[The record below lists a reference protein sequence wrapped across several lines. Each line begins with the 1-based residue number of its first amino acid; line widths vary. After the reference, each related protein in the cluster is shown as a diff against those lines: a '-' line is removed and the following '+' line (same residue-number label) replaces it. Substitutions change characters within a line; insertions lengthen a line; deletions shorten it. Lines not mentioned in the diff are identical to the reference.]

1 MKNYIKI
8 IAPILLGFFFIYLTF
23 EITTPEE
30 RALIWSYIKSA
41 KIEFIIAAMLFGAFA
56 DIIRGFRWRFLA
68 KASGHSSNLLIS
80 IASVFM
86 CYSSNLIITRSGE
99 ILRATV
105 LSSYNNIPLG
115 KTFGTIAA
123 ERVIDMM
130 ISFIILVLIWMLQYE
145 VIVESF
151 FDDNFLF
158 FIEDNIVYIVGFVI
172 TVVILLSVIF
182 TKIKSVK
189 KFFLSIIEGLLSIV
203 KLKKDLPLFILTTLT
218 IWAGYFT
225 AFYMIK
231 FSISEFSIIPTE
243 LIFPAFVVSV
253 FSISFSN
260 HGLGVY
266 PLAISLFLLEFN
278 INTEIGLAYG
288 WLAWS
293 CQAIITLI
301 FGGLSFFVLPLFNS
315 SDRNG

>member
-1 MKNYIKI
+1 MKKYIKI
-8 IAPILLGFFFIYLTF
+8 IAPILLGVFFIYLSVK
-23 EITTPEE
+23 ITTPEE
-30 RALIWSYIKSA
+30 RILIWSYIKSA
-41 KIEFIIAAMLFGAFA
+41 KIEFIIAAMMFGAFA
-56 DIIRGFRWRFLA
+56 YVIRGLRWRFLA
-68 KASGHSSNLLIS
+68 KAVGNSSNPLIS

-130 ISFIILVLIWMLQYE
+130 ISLIILLLVWVLQYE
-145 VIVESF
+145 IIVESF
-151 FDDNFLF
+151 FDDELLF
-158 FIEDNIVYIVGFVI
+158 FINYNISYIIGLGLI
-172 TVVILLSVIF
+172 IIILLSIFF

-189 KFFLSIIEGLLSIV
+189 KFFLSILEGLLSIL
-203 KLKKDLPLFILTTLT
+203 KLKKDLPWFILATVT
-218 IWAGYFT
+218 IWGGYFT

-231 FSISEFSIIPTE
+231 FSIPEFSIIPTE
-243 LIFPAFVVSV
+243 LIFPTFVVSV
-253 FSISFSN
+253 FSISLSN
-260 HGLGVY
+260 HGLGLY
-266 PLAISLFLLEFN
+266 PLAISLFLLEFA

-315 SDRNG
+315 SD

>member
-1 MKNYIKI
+1 MKRYIKI
-8 IAPILLGFFFIYLTF
+8 LAPVLLGFFFIYLTVN
-23 EITTPEE
+23 ITTAEE
-30 RALIWSYIKSA
+30 RLLIWSYIKSA
-41 KIEFIIAAMLFGAFA
+41 KIEFVIAAMLFGAFA
-56 DIIRGFRWRFLA
+56 DVIRGLRWQFLA
-68 KASGHSSNLLIS
+68 KASGHSSNFLVS

-105 LSSYNNIPLG
+105 LSGYNKIPLG

-123 ERVIDMM
+123 ERVIDMTL
-130 ISFIILVLIWMLQYE
+130 SFIILILIWMLQYE
-145 VIVESF
+145 MIIESF
-151 FDDNFLF
+151 FDDDF
-158 FIEDNIVYIVGFVI
+158 FFYIERNISYIIGLGLAILII
-172 TVVILLSVIF
+172 TSIVLV
-182 TKIKSVK
+182 KINSVK
-189 KFFLSIIEGLLSIV
+189 KFFLSIVEGLLSLT
-203 KLKKDLPLFILTTLT
+203 KLNRDFPLFILSTLL
-218 IWAGYFT
+218 IWAFYFT

-231 FSISEFSIIPTE
+231 FSIVEFSIIPTE

-253 FSISFSN
+253 FSISLSN

-301 FGGLSFFVLPLFNS
+301 FGGLSFFVLPLLNS
-315 SDRNG
+315 SD

>member
-1 MKNYIKI
+1 MKRYIKI
-8 IAPILLGFFFIYLTF
+8 LAPVLLGFFFIYLTVN
-23 EITTPEE
+23 ITTAEE
-30 RALIWSYIKSA
+30 RLLIWSYIKSA
-41 KIEFIIAAMLFGAFA
+41 KIEFVIAAMLFGAFA
-56 DIIRGFRWRFLA
+56 DVIRGLRWQFLA
-68 KASGHSSNLLIS
+68 KASGHSSNPLVS

-105 LSSYNNIPLG
+105 LSGYNKIPLG

-123 ERVIDMM
+123 ERVIDMTL
-130 ISFIILVLIWMLQYE
+130 SFIILILIWMLQYE
-145 VIVESF
+145 MIIESF
-151 FDDNFLF
+151 FDDDF
-158 FIEDNIVYIVGFVI
+158 FFYIERNISYIIGFGLAILII
-172 TVVILLSVIF
+172 TSIVLV
-182 TKIKSVK
+182 KINSVK
-189 KFFLSIIEGLLSIV
+189 KFFLSIVEGLLSLT
-203 KLKKDLPLFILTTLT
+203 KLNRDFPLFILSTLV
-218 IWAGYFT
+218 IWAFYFT

-231 FSISEFSIIPTE
+231 FSIVEFSIIPAE

-253 FSISFSN
+253 FSISLSN
-260 HGLGVY
+260 HGLGLY

-301 FGGLSFFVLPLFNS
+301 FGGLSFFVLPLLNS
-315 SDRNG
+315 SD

>member
-1 MKNYIKI
+1 MKKYIKI
-8 IAPILLGFFFIYLTF
+8 LAPILLGFFFIYLTIK
-23 EITTPEE
+23 ITTPEE
-30 RALIWSYIKSA
+30 RVLIWSYIKSA
-41 KIEFIIAAMLFGAFA
+41 KIEFVIAAMMFGAFA
-56 DIIRGFRWRFLA
+56 DVIRGLRWRFLA
-68 KASGHSSNLLIS
+68 KAVGHSSNPLVS

-99 ILRATV
+99 LLRATV
-105 LSSYNNIPLG
+105 LSGYNNIPLG

-130 ISFIILVLIWMLQYE
+130 ISLIILLLVWMLQYE
-145 VIVESF
+145 IIVESF
-151 FDDNFLF
+151 FDDQFLF
-158 FIEDNIVYIVGFVI
+158 FIDDNIHYIIGLGIIII
-172 TVVILLSVIF
+172 TLLSIF
-182 TKIKSVK
+182 FIKIKSVK
-189 KFFLSIIEGLLSIV
+189 TFFLSIVEGLLSIV
-203 KLKKDLPLFILTTLT
+203 KLKKDLPLFILATLT

-231 FSISEFSIIPTE
+231 FSITEFAIIPTE
-243 LIFPAFVVSV
+243 LILPTFVVSV
-253 FSISFSN
+253 FSISLSN

-293 CQAIITLI
+293 CQAIITLF

-315 SDRNG
+315 SD

>member
-1 MKNYIKI
+1 MKRYIKI
-8 IAPILLGFFFIYLTF
+8 LAPVLLGFFFIYLTVN
-23 EITTPEE
+23 ITTSEE
-30 RALIWSYIKSA
+30 RLLIWSYIKSA
-41 KIEFIIAAMLFGAFA
+41 KIEFVIAAMMFGAFA
-56 DIIRGFRWRFLA
+56 DVIRGLRWQFLA
-68 KASGHSSNLLIS
+68 KASGHSSNPLVS

-105 LSSYNNIPLG
+105 LSGYNKIPLG

-123 ERVIDMM
+123 ERVIDMTL
-130 ISFIILVLIWMLQYE
+130 SFIILILIWMLQYE
-145 VIVESF
+145 IIIESF
-151 FDDNFLF
+151 FDDDF
-158 FIEDNIVYIVGFVI
+158 FFYIERNISYMIGLGLAILIITSIVLV
-172 TVVILLSVIF
+172 
-182 TKIKSVK
+182 KINSVK
-189 KFFLSIIEGLLSIV
+189 KFFLSIVEGLLSLT
-203 KLKKDLPLFILTTLT
+203 KLNRDFPLFILSTLVV
-218 IWAGYFT
+218 WAFYFT

-231 FSISEFSIIPTE
+231 FSIVEFSIIPAE

-253 FSISFSN
+253 FSISLSN
-260 HGLGVY
+260 HGLGLY

-301 FGGLSFFVLPLFNS
+301 FGGLSFFVLPLLNS
-315 SDRNG
+315 SD

>member
-1 MKNYIKI
+1 MKRYIKI
-8 IAPILLGFFFIYLTF
+8 LAPVLLGFFFIYLTVN
-23 EITTPEE
+23 ITTAEE
-30 RALIWSYIKSA
+30 RLLIWSYIKSA
-41 KIEFIIAAMLFGAFA
+41 KIEFVIAAMLFGAFA
-56 DIIRGFRWRFLA
+56 DVIRGLRWQFLA
-68 KASGHSSNLLIS
+68 KASGHSSNFLVS

-105 LSSYNNIPLG
+105 LSGYNKIPLG

-123 ERVIDMM
+123 ERVIDMTL
-130 ISFIILVLIWMLQYE
+130 SFIILILIWMLQYE
-145 VIVESF
+145 MIIESF
-151 FDDNFLF
+151 FDDDF
-158 FIEDNIVYIVGFVI
+158 FFYIERNISYIIGFGLAILII
-172 TVVILLSVIF
+172 TSIVLV
-182 TKIKSVK
+182 KINSVK
-189 KFFLSIIEGLLSIV
+189 KFFLSIVEGLLSLT
-203 KLKKDLPLFILTTLT
+203 KLNRDFPLFILSTLL
-218 IWAGYFT
+218 IWAFYFT

-231 FSISEFSIIPTE
+231 FSIVEFSIIPTE

-253 FSISFSN
+253 FSISLSN

-301 FGGLSFFVLPLFNS
+301 FGGLSFFVLPLLNS
-315 SDRNG
+315 SD

>member
-1 MKNYIKI
+1 MKKYIKI
-8 IAPILLGFFFIYLTF
+8 IAPILLGFFFIYLTIK
-23 EITTPEE
+23 ITSPQE

-56 DIIRGFRWRFLA
+56 DVIRGIRWQFLA
-68 KASGHSSNLLIS
+68 KAVGHSSNPLIS

-105 LSSYNNIPLG
+105 LSGYNNIPLG

-130 ISFIILVLIWMLQYE
+130 ISVIILLLVWMLQYE
-145 VIVESF
+145 IIVESF
-151 FDDNFLF
+151 FDDQFLF
-158 FIEDNIVYIVGFVI
+158 FIDDNIHYIIGLGIIII
-172 TVVILLSVIF
+172 TLLSIF
-182 TKIKSVK
+182 FIKIKSVK
-189 KFFLSIIEGLLSIV
+189 TFFLSIVEGLLSIV
-203 KLKKDLPLFILTTLT
+203 KLKKDLPLFILATLT

-231 FSISEFSIIPTE
+231 FSITEFAIIPTE
-243 LIFPAFVVSV
+243 LILPTFVVSV
-253 FSISFSN
+253 FSISLSN

-266 PLAISLFLLEFN
+266 PLAIAMFLLEFN

-315 SDRNG
+315 SD

>member
-1 MKNYIKI
+1 MKRYIKI
-8 IAPILLGFFFIYLTF
+8 LAPVLLGFFFIYLTVN
-23 EITTPEE
+23 ITTSEE
-30 RALIWSYIKSA
+30 RLLIWSYIKSA
-41 KIEFIIAAMLFGAFA
+41 KIEFVIAAMMFGAFA
-56 DIIRGFRWRFLA
+56 DVIRGLRWQFLA
-68 KASGHSSNLLIS
+68 KASGHSSNPLVS

-105 LSSYNNIPLG
+105 LSGYNKIPLG

-123 ERVIDMM
+123 ERVIDMTL
-130 ISFIILVLIWMLQYE
+130 SFIILILIWILQYE
-145 VIVESF
+145 IIIESF
-151 FDDNFLF
+151 FDDDF
-158 FIEDNIVYIVGFVI
+158 FFYIERNISYMIGLGLAILIITSIVLV
-172 TVVILLSVIF
+172 
-182 TKIKSVK
+182 KINSVK
-189 KFFLSIIEGLLSIV
+189 KFFLSIVEGLLSLT
-203 KLKKDLPLFILTTLT
+203 KLNRDFPLFILSTLA
-218 IWAGYFT
+218 IWAFYFT

-231 FSISEFSIIPTE
+231 FSIVEFSIIPAE

-253 FSISFSN
+253 FSISLSN
-260 HGLGVY
+260 HGLGLY

-301 FGGLSFFVLPLFNS
+301 FGGLSFFVLPLLNS
-315 SDRNG
+315 SD

>member
-1 MKNYIKI
+1 MKRYIKI
-8 IAPILLGFFFIYLTF
+8 LAPVLLGFFFIYLTF
-23 EITTPEE
+23 NITTSEE
-30 RALIWSYIKSA
+30 RLLIWSYIKSA
-41 KIEFIIAAMLFGAFA
+41 KIEFVIAAMMFGAFA
-56 DIIRGFRWRFLA
+56 DVIRGLRWRFLA
-68 KASGHSSNLLIS
+68 KASGHSSNFLVS

-105 LSSYNNIPLG
+105 LSGYNKIPLG

-123 ERVIDMM
+123 ERVIDMTL
-130 ISFIILVLIWMLQYE
+130 SFIILILIWMLQYE
-145 VIVESF
+145 MIIESF
-151 FDDNFLF
+151 FDDDF
-158 FIEDNIVYIVGFVI
+158 FFYIERNISYIIGLGLAILII
-172 TVVILLSVIF
+172 TSIVLV
-182 TKIKSVK
+182 KINSVK
-189 KFFLSIIEGLLSIV
+189 KFFLSIVEGLLSLT
-203 KLKKDLPLFILTTLT
+203 KLNRDFPLFILSTLL
-218 IWAGYFT
+218 IWAFYFT

-231 FSISEFSIIPTE
+231 FSIVEFSIIPTE

-253 FSISFSN
+253 FSISLSN

-301 FGGLSFFVLPLFNS
+301 FGGLSFFVLPLLNS
-315 SDRNG
+315 SD

>member
-1 MKNYIKI
+1 MKRYIKI
-8 IAPILLGFFFIYLTF
+8 LAPVLLGFFFIYLTF
-23 EITTPEE
+23 NITTAEE
-30 RALIWSYIKSA
+30 RLLIWSYIKSA
-41 KIEFIIAAMLFGAFA
+41 KIEFVIAAMMFGAFA
-56 DIIRGFRWRFLA
+56 DVIRGLRWQFLA
-68 KASGHSSNLLIS
+68 KASGHSSNFLVS

-105 LSSYNNIPLG
+105 LSGYNKIPLG

-123 ERVIDMM
+123 ERVIDMTL
-130 ISFIILVLIWMLQYE
+130 SFIILILIWILQYE
-145 VIVESF
+145 IIIESF
-151 FDDNFLF
+151 FDDDF
-158 FIEDNIVYIVGFVI
+158 FFYIERNISYMIGLGLAILIITSIVLV
-172 TVVILLSVIF
+172 
-182 TKIKSVK
+182 KINSVK
-189 KFFLSIIEGLLSIV
+189 KFFLSIVEGLLSLT
-203 KLKKDLPLFILTTLT
+203 KLNRDFPLFILSTLL
-218 IWAGYFT
+218 IWAFYFT

-231 FSISEFSIIPTE
+231 FSIVEFSIIPTE

-253 FSISFSN
+253 FSISLSN

-301 FGGLSFFVLPLFNS
+301 FGGLSFFVLPLLNS
-315 SDRNG
+315 SD

>member
-1 MKNYIKI
+1 MKKYIKI
-8 IAPILLGFFFIYLTF
+8 IAPILLGFFFIYLTIK
-23 EITTPEE
+23 ITTPEE
-30 RALIWSYIKSA
+30 RSLIWSYIKSA
-41 KIEFIIAAMLFGAFA
+41 KIEFVIAAMMFGAFA
-56 DIIRGFRWRFLA
+56 DFIRGLRWRFLA
-68 KASGHSSNLLIS
+68 KAVGHSSNPIIS

-105 LSSYNNIPLG
+105 LSGYNNIPLG

-123 ERVIDMM
+123 ERVIDMT
-130 ISFIILVLIWMLQYE
+130 ISFIILVLIWVLQYE

-151 FDDNFLF
+151 FDDDFLF
-158 FIEDNIVYIVGFVI
+158 FIEDNISYIIGLAIVI
-172 TVVILLSVIF
+172 IILLLLFFI
-182 TKIKSVK
+182 KIRSVK
-189 KFFLSIIEGLLSIV
+189 KFFLSIIEGFLSIV
-203 KLKKDLPLFILTTLT
+203 KLRKDFPIFILATLT
-218 IWAGYFT
+218 IWGSYFT

-231 FSISEFSIIPTE
+231 FSIAEFSIIPAE
-243 LIFPAFVVSV
+243 LIFPTFVVSV
-253 FSISFSN
+253 FSISVSN

-315 SDRNG
+315 SD

>member
-1 MKNYIKI
+1 MKRYIKI
-8 IAPILLGFFFIYLTF
+8 LAPVLLGFFFIYLTF
-23 EITTPEE
+23 NITTSEE
-30 RALIWSYIKSA
+30 RLLIWSYIKSA
-41 KIEFIIAAMLFGAFA
+41 KIEFVIAAMMFGAFA
-56 DIIRGFRWRFLA
+56 DVIRGLRWQFLA
-68 KASGHSSNLLIS
+68 KASGHSSNFLVS

-105 LSSYNNIPLG
+105 LSGYNKIPLG

-123 ERVIDMM
+123 ERVIDMTL
-130 ISFIILVLIWMLQYE
+130 SFIILILIWMLQYE
-145 VIVESF
+145 MIIESF
-151 FDDNFLF
+151 FDDDF
-158 FIEDNIVYIVGFVI
+158 FFYIERNISYIIGFGLAILII
-172 TVVILLSVIF
+172 TSIVLV
-182 TKIKSVK
+182 KINSVK
-189 KFFLSIIEGLLSIV
+189 KFFLSIVEGLLSLT
-203 KLKKDLPLFILTTLT
+203 KLNRDFPLFILSTLL
-218 IWAGYFT
+218 IWAFYFT

-231 FSISEFSIIPTE
+231 FSIVEFSIIPTE

-253 FSISFSN
+253 FSISLSN

-301 FGGLSFFVLPLFNS
+301 FGGLSFFVLPLLNS
-315 SDRNG
+315 SD

>member
-1 MKNYIKI
+1 MKRYIKI
-8 IAPILLGFFFIYLTF
+8 LAPVLLGFFFIYLTVN
-23 EITTPEE
+23 ITTSEE
-30 RALIWSYIKSA
+30 RLLMWSYIKSA
-41 KIEFIIAAMLFGAFA
+41 KIEFVIAAMMFGAFA
-56 DIIRGFRWRFLA
+56 DVIRGLRWQFLA
-68 KASGHSSNLLIS
+68 KASGHSPNPLVS

-105 LSSYNNIPLG
+105 LSGYNKIPLG

-123 ERVIDMM
+123 ERVIDMT
-130 ISFIILVLIWMLQYE
+130 ISFIILILIWILQYE
-145 VIVESF
+145 TIIESF
-151 FDDNFLF
+151 FDDNFF
-158 FIEDNIVYIVGFVI
+158 FYIERNILYIIGLVLAILII
-172 TVVILLSVIF
+172 TSIVLV
-182 TKIKSVK
+182 KINSVK
-189 KFFLSIIEGLLSIV
+189 KFFLAIVEGLLSLT
-203 KLKKDLPLFILTTLT
+203 KLNRDFPLFILSTLV
-218 IWAGYFT
+218 IWAFYFT

-231 FSISEFSIIPTE
+231 FSIVEFSIIPAE

-253 FSISFSN
+253 FSISLSN

-301 FGGLSFFVLPLFNS
+301 FGGLSFFVLPLLNS
-315 SDRNG
+315 SD

>member
-1 MKNYIKI
+1 MKKYIKI
-8 IAPILLGFFFIYLTF
+8 FAPILLGFFFIYLTIK
-23 EITTPEE
+23 ITTPDE
-30 RALIWSYIKSA
+30 RTLIWSYIKSA

-56 DIIRGFRWRFLA
+56 DFVRGLRWRFLA
-68 KASGHSSNLLIS
+68 KAVGHSSNPLIS

-105 LSSYNNIPLG
+105 LSGYNNIPLG

-123 ERVIDMM
+123 ERVVDMT
-130 ISFIILVLIWMLQYE
+130 ISFIILFLVWILQYE

-151 FDDNFLF
+151 FDDDFFF
-158 FIEDNIVYIVGFVI
+158 FIEDNVTYI
-172 TVVILLSVIF
+172 ILLGLFIIIVLAIFF

-189 KFFLSIIEGLLSIV
+189 KFFYSMVEGLLSIV
-203 KLKKDLPLFILTTLT
+203 KLKKDLPLFILATLT
-218 IWAGYFT
+218 IWGSYFT
-225 AFYMIK
+225 AFYMIR
-231 FSISEFSIIPTE
+231 FTIAEFSIIPVE
-243 LIFPAFVVSV
+243 LLFPTFVISV
-253 FSISFSN
+253 YSISLSN

-266 PLAISLFLLEFN
+266 PLAISMFLLEFN

-315 SDRNG
+315 SD

>member
-1 MKNYIKI
+1 MKRYIKI
-8 IAPILLGFFFIYLTF
+8 LAPVLLGFFFIYLTVN
-23 EITTPEE
+23 ITTSEE
-30 RALIWSYIKSA
+30 RLLIWSYIKSA
-41 KIEFIIAAMLFGAFA
+41 KIEFVIAAMLFGAFA
-56 DIIRGFRWRFLA
+56 DVIRGLRWQFLA
-68 KASGHSSNLLIS
+68 KASGHSSNFLVS

-105 LSSYNNIPLG
+105 LSGYNKIPLG

-123 ERVIDMM
+123 ERVIDMTL
-130 ISFIILVLIWMLQYE
+130 SFIILILIWMLQYE
-145 VIVESF
+145 MIIESF
-151 FDDNFLF
+151 FDDDF
-158 FIEDNIVYIVGFVI
+158 FFYIERNISYIIGFGLAILII
-172 TVVILLSVIF
+172 TSIVLV
-182 TKIKSVK
+182 KINSVK
-189 KFFLSIIEGLLSIV
+189 KFFLSIVEGLLSLT
-203 KLKKDLPLFILTTLT
+203 KLNRDFPLFILSTLL
-218 IWAGYFT
+218 IWAFYFT

-231 FSISEFSIIPTE
+231 FSIVEFSIIPTE

-253 FSISFSN
+253 FSISLSN

-301 FGGLSFFVLPLFNS
+301 FGGLSFFVLPLLNS
-315 SDRNG
+315 SD

>member
-1 MKNYIKI
+1 MKRYIKI
-8 IAPILLGFFFIYLTF
+8 LAPVLLGFFFIYLTVN
-23 EITTPEE
+23 ITTSEE
-30 RALIWSYIKSA
+30 RLLIWSYIKSA
-41 KIEFIIAAMLFGAFA
+41 KIEFVIAAMMFGAFA
-56 DIIRGFRWRFLA
+56 DVIRGLRWRFLA
-68 KASGHSSNLLIS
+68 KASGHSSNPLVS

-105 LSSYNNIPLG
+105 LSGYNKIPLG

-123 ERVIDMM
+123 ERVIDMTL
-130 ISFIILVLIWMLQYE
+130 SFIILILIWILQYE
-145 VIVESF
+145 IIIESF
-151 FDDNFLF
+151 FDDDF
-158 FIEDNIVYIVGFVI
+158 FFYIERNISYMIGLGLAILIITSIVLV
-172 TVVILLSVIF
+172 
-182 TKIKSVK
+182 KINSVK
-189 KFFLSIIEGLLSIV
+189 KFFLSIVEGLLSLT
-203 KLKKDLPLFILTTLT
+203 KLNRDFPLFILSTLVV
-218 IWAGYFT
+218 WAFYFT

-231 FSISEFSIIPTE
+231 FSIVEFSIIPAE

-253 FSISFSN
+253 FSISLSN
-260 HGLGVY
+260 HGLGLY

-301 FGGLSFFVLPLFNS
+301 FGGLSFFVLPLLNS
-315 SDRNG
+315 SD

>member
-1 MKNYIKI
+1 MKRYIKI
-8 IAPILLGFFFIYLTF
+8 LAPVLLGFFFIYLTVN
-23 EITTPEE
+23 ITTSEE
-30 RALIWSYIKSA
+30 RLLIWSYIKSA
-41 KIEFIIAAMLFGAFA
+41 KIEFVIAAMMFGAFA
-56 DIIRGFRWRFLA
+56 DVIRGLRWLFLA
-68 KASGHSSNLLIS
+68 KASGHSSNPLVS

-105 LSSYNNIPLG
+105 LSGYNKIPLG

-123 ERVIDMM
+123 ERVIDMT
-130 ISFIILVLIWMLQYE
+130 ISFIILILIWILQYE
-145 VIVESF
+145 TIIESF
-151 FDDNFLF
+151 FDDNFF
-158 FIEDNIVYIVGFVI
+158 FYIERNISYIIGLVLAILII
-172 TVVILLSVIF
+172 TSIVLV
-182 TKIKSVK
+182 KINSVK
-189 KFFLSIIEGLLSIV
+189 KFFLSIVEGFLSLA
-203 KLKKDLPLFILTTLT
+203 KLNRDFPLFILSTLL
-218 IWAGYFT
+218 IWAFYFT

-231 FSISEFSIIPTE
+231 FSIVEFSIIPAE

-253 FSISFSN
+253 FSISLSN

-278 INTEIGLAYG
+278 INAEIGLAYG

-301 FGGLSFFVLPLFNS
+301 FGGLSFFVLPLLNS
-315 SDRNG
+315 SD

>member
-1 MKNYIKI
+1 MKRYIKI
-8 IAPILLGFFFIYLTF
+8 LAPVLLGFFFIYLTVN
-23 EITTPEE
+23 ITTSEE
-30 RALIWSYIKSA
+30 RLLMWSYIKSA
-41 KIEFIIAAMLFGAFA
+41 KIEFVIAAMMFGAFA
-56 DIIRGFRWRFLA
+56 DVIRGLRWQFLA
-68 KASGHSSNLLIS
+68 KASGHSSNPLVS

-105 LSSYNNIPLG
+105 LSGYNKIPLG

-123 ERVIDMM
+123 ERVIDMTL
-130 ISFIILVLIWMLQYE
+130 SFIILILIWILQYE
-145 VIVESF
+145 IIIESF
-151 FDDNFLF
+151 FNNDF
-158 FIEDNIVYIVGFVI
+158 FFYIERNISYMIGLGLAILIITSIVLV
-172 TVVILLSVIF
+172 
-182 TKIKSVK
+182 KINSVK
-189 KFFLSIIEGLLSIV
+189 KFFLSIVEGLLSLT
-203 KLKKDLPLFILTTLT
+203 KLNRDFPLFILSTLVV
-218 IWAGYFT
+218 WAFYFT

-231 FSISEFSIIPTE
+231 FSIVEFSIIPAE

-253 FSISFSN
+253 FSISLSN
-260 HGLGVY
+260 HGLGLY

-301 FGGLSFFVLPLFNS
+301 FGGLSFFVLPLLNS
-315 SDRNG
+315 SD

>member
-1 MKNYIKI
+1 MKKYIKI
-8 IAPILLGFFFIYLTF
+8 LAPILLGFFFIYLTIK
-23 EITTPEE
+23 ITTPEE
-30 RALIWSYIKSA
+30 RVLIWSYIKSA
-41 KIEFIIAAMLFGAFA
+41 KIEFVIAAMMFGAFA
-56 DIIRGFRWRFLA
+56 DVIRGLRWRFLA
-68 KASGHSSNLLIS
+68 KAVGHSSNPLVS

-99 ILRATV
+99 LLRATV
-105 LSSYNNIPLG
+105 LSGYNNIPLG

-130 ISFIILVLIWMLQYE
+130 ISLIILLLVWMLQYE
-145 VIVESF
+145 IIVESF
-151 FDDNFLF
+151 FDDQFLF
-158 FIEDNIVYIVGFVI
+158 FIDDNIHYIIGLGIIII
-172 TVVILLSVIF
+172 TLLSIF
-182 TKIKSVK
+182 FVKIKSVK
-189 KFFLSIIEGLLSIV
+189 TFFLSIVEGLLSIV
-203 KLKKDLPLFILTTLT
+203 KLKKDLPLFILATLT

-231 FSISEFSIIPTE
+231 FSITEFAIIPTE
-243 LIFPAFVVSV
+243 LILPTFVVSV
-253 FSISFSN
+253 FSISLSN

-293 CQAIITLI
+293 CQAIITLF

-315 SDRNG
+315 SD

>member
-1 MKNYIKI
+1 MKRYIKI
-8 IAPILLGFFFIYLTF
+8 LAPVLLGFFFIYLTVN
-23 EITTPEE
+23 ITTSEE
-30 RALIWSYIKSA
+30 RLLIWSYIKSA
-41 KIEFIIAAMLFGAFA
+41 KIEFVIAAMMFGAFA
-56 DIIRGFRWRFLA
+56 DVIRGLRWQFLA
-68 KASGHSSNLLIS
+68 KASGHSSNPLVS

-105 LSSYNNIPLG
+105 LSGYNKIPLG

-123 ERVIDMM
+123 ERVIDMTL
-130 ISFIILVLIWMLQYE
+130 SFIILILIWILQYE
-145 VIVESF
+145 IIIESF
-151 FDDNFLF
+151 FDDDF
-158 FIEDNIVYIVGFVI
+158 FFYIERNISYMIGLGLAILIITSIVLV
-172 TVVILLSVIF
+172 
-182 TKIKSVK
+182 KINSVK
-189 KFFLSIIEGLLSIV
+189 KFFLSIVEGLLSLT
-203 KLKKDLPLFILTTLT
+203 KLNRDFPLFILSTLV
-218 IWAGYFT
+218 IWAFYFT

-231 FSISEFSIIPTE
+231 FSIVEFSIIPAE

-253 FSISFSN
+253 FSISLSN
-260 HGLGVY
+260 HGLGLY

-301 FGGLSFFVLPLFNS
+301 FGGLSFFVLPLLNS
-315 SDRNG
+315 SD

>member
-1 MKNYIKI
+1 MKRYIKI
-8 IAPILLGFFFIYLTF
+8 LAPILLGFFFIYLTF
-23 EITTPEE
+23 NITTSEE
-30 RALIWSYIKSA
+30 RLLIWSYIKSA
-41 KIEFIIAAMLFGAFA
+41 KIEFVIAAMIFGAFA
-56 DIIRGFRWRFLA
+56 DVIRGLRWRFLA
-68 KASGHSSNLLIS
+68 KASGHSSNYLVS

-105 LSSYNNIPLG
+105 LSGYNKIPLG

-123 ERVIDMM
+123 ERVIDMT
-130 ISFIILVLIWMLQYE
+130 IALIILILVWILQYE
-145 VIVESF
+145 IIIESF
-151 FDDNFLF
+151 FDDDF
-158 FIEDNIVYIVGFVI
+158 FFYIEDNISYIIGLGLAILII
-172 TVVILLSVIF
+172 TSIVLA
-182 TKIKSVK
+182 KINPIK
-189 KFFLSIIEGLLSIV
+189 KFFLSIVEGLLSLT
-203 KLKKDLPLFILTTLT
+203 KLNRDFPLFILSTLV
-218 IWAGYFT
+218 IWAFYFT

-231 FSISEFSIIPTE
+231 FSIVEFSIIPTE

-253 FSISFSN
+253 FSISLSN

-301 FGGLSFFVLPLFNS
+301 FGGLSFFVLPLLNS
-315 SDRNG
+315 SD

>member
-1 MKNYIKI
+1 MKRYIKI

-23 EITTPEE
+23 NITTSEE
-30 RALIWSYIKSA
+30 RLLIWSYIKSA
-41 KIEFIIAAMLFGAFA
+41 KIEFVIAAMIFGAFA
-56 DIIRGFRWRFLA
+56 DVIRGLRWRFLA
-68 KASGHSSNLLIS
+68 KASGHSSNYLVS

-105 LSSYNNIPLG
+105 LSGYNKIPLG

-123 ERVIDMM
+123 ERVIDMT
-130 ISFIILVLIWMLQYE
+130 IALIILILVWILQYE
-145 VIVESF
+145 IIIESF
-151 FDDNFLF
+151 FDDDF
-158 FIEDNIVYIVGFVI
+158 FFYIEDNISYIIGLGLAILII
-172 TVVILLSVIF
+172 TSIVLV
-182 TKIKSVK
+182 KINSIK
-189 KFFLSIIEGLLSIV
+189 KFFLSIVEGLLSLT
-203 KLKKDLPLFILTTLT
+203 KLNRDFPIFILSTLV
-218 IWAGYFT
+218 IWASYFT

-231 FSISEFSIIPTE
+231 FSIVEFSIIPAE

-253 FSISFSN
+253 FSISLSN

-301 FGGLSFFVLPLFNS
+301 FGGLSFFVLPLLNS
-315 SDRNG
+315 SD

>member
-1 MKNYIKI
+1 MKKYIKI
-8 IAPILLGFFFIYLTF
+8 IAPILLGVFFIYLSVK
-23 EITTPEE
+23 ITTPEE
-30 RALIWSYIKSA
+30 RILIWSYIKSA
-41 KIEFIIAAMLFGAFA
+41 KIEFIIAAMMFGAFA
-56 DIIRGFRWRFLA
+56 DVIRGLRWRFLA
-68 KASGHSSNLLIS
+68 KAVGNSSNPLIS

-130 ISFIILVLIWMLQYE
+130 ISLIILLLVWVLQYE
-145 VIVESF
+145 IIVESF
-151 FDDNFLF
+151 FDDELLF
-158 FIEDNIVYIVGFVI
+158 FINDNISYIIGLGLI
-172 TVVILLSVIF
+172 IIILLSIFF

-189 KFFLSIIEGLLSIV
+189 KFFLSILEGLLSIL
-203 KLKKDLPLFILTTLT
+203 KLKKDLPWFILATVT
-218 IWAGYFT
+218 IWGGYFT

-231 FSISEFSIIPTE
+231 FSIPEFSIIPTE
-243 LIFPAFVVSV
+243 LIFPTFVVSV
-253 FSISFSN
+253 FSISLSN

-266 PLAISLFLLEFN
+266 PLAISLFLLEFA

-315 SDRNG
+315 SD

>member
-1 MKNYIKI
+1 MKRYIKI
-8 IAPILLGFFFIYLTF
+8 LAPVLLGFFFIYLTVN
-23 EITTPEE
+23 ITTSEE
-30 RALIWSYIKSA
+30 RLLIWSYIKSA
-41 KIEFIIAAMLFGAFA
+41 KIEFVIAAMMFGAFA
-56 DIIRGFRWRFLA
+56 DVIRGLRWQFLA
-68 KASGHSSNLLIS
+68 KASGHSSNPLVS

-105 LSSYNNIPLG
+105 LSGYNKIPLG

-123 ERVIDMM
+123 ERVIDMTL
-130 ISFIILVLIWMLQYE
+130 SFIILILIWILQYE
-145 VIVESF
+145 IIIESF
-151 FDDNFLF
+151 FDDDF
-158 FIEDNIVYIVGFVI
+158 FFYIERNISYMIGLGLAILIITSIVLV
-172 TVVILLSVIF
+172 
-182 TKIKSVK
+182 KINSVK
-189 KFFLSIIEGLLSIV
+189 KFFLSIVEGLLSLT
-203 KLKKDLPLFILTTLT
+203 KLNRDFPLFILSTLA
-218 IWAGYFT
+218 IWAFYFT

-231 FSISEFSIIPTE
+231 FSIVEFSVIPTG

-253 FSISFSN
+253 FSISLSN

-278 INTEIGLAYG
+278 INAEIGLAYG

-301 FGGLSFFVLPLFNS
+301 FGGLSFFVLPLLNS
-315 SDRNG
+315 SD

>member
-1 MKNYIKI
+1 MKRYIKI
-8 IAPILLGFFFIYLTF
+8 LAPILLGFFFIYLTF
-23 EITTPEE
+23 NITTSEE
-30 RALIWSYIKSA
+30 RLLIWSYIKSA
-41 KIEFIIAAMLFGAFA
+41 KIEFVIAAMIFGAFA
-56 DIIRGFRWRFLA
+56 DVIRGLRWLFLA
-68 KASGHSSNLLIS
+68 KASGHSSNPLVS

-105 LSSYNNIPLG
+105 LSGYNKIPLG

-123 ERVIDMM
+123 ERVIDMT
-130 ISFIILVLIWMLQYE
+130 ISFIILILIWILQYE
-145 VIVESF
+145 TIIESF
-151 FDDNFLF
+151 FDDNFF
-158 FIEDNIVYIVGFVI
+158 FYIEDNISYIIGLVLAILII
-172 TVVILLSVIF
+172 TSIVLV
-182 TKIKSVK
+182 KINSVK
-189 KFFLSIIEGLLSIV
+189 KFFLSIVEGFLSLA
-203 KLKKDLPLFILTTLT
+203 KLNRDFPLFILSTLL
-218 IWAGYFT
+218 IWAFYFT

-231 FSISEFSIIPTE
+231 FSIVEFSIIPAE

-253 FSISFSN
+253 FSISLSN

-301 FGGLSFFVLPLFNS
+301 FGGLSFFVLPLLNS
-315 SDRNG
+315 SD

>member
-1 MKNYIKI
+1 MKKYIKI
-8 IAPILLGFFFIYLTF
+8 LAPILLGFFFIYLTIK
-23 EITTPEE
+23 ITTPEE
-30 RALIWSYIKSA
+30 RVLIWSYIKSA
-41 KIEFIIAAMLFGAFA
+41 KIEFVIAAMMFGAFA
-56 DIIRGFRWRFLA
+56 DVIRGLRWRFLA
-68 KASGHSSNLLIS
+68 KAVGHSSNPLVS

-99 ILRATV
+99 LLRATV
-105 LSSYNNIPLG
+105 LSGYNNIPLG

-123 ERVIDMM
+123 ERVIDMI
-130 ISFIILVLIWMLQYE
+130 ISLIILLLVWMLQYE
-145 VIVESF
+145 IIVESF
-151 FDDNFLF
+151 FDDQFLF
-158 FIEDNIVYIVGFVI
+158 FIDDNIHYIIGLGIIII
-172 TVVILLSVIF
+172 TLLSIF
-182 TKIKSVK
+182 FIKIKSVK
-189 KFFLSIIEGLLSIV
+189 TFFLSIVEGLLSIV
-203 KLKKDLPLFILTTLT
+203 KLKKDLPLFILATLT

-231 FSISEFSIIPTE
+231 FSITEFAIIPTE
-243 LIFPAFVVSV
+243 LILPTFVVSV
-253 FSISFSN
+253 FSISLSN

-293 CQAIITLI
+293 CQAIITLF

-315 SDRNG
+315 SD

>member
-1 MKNYIKI
+1 MKKYIKI
-8 IAPILLGFFFIYLTF
+8 FAPILLGIFFIYLTIK
-23 EITTPEE
+23 ITSADE
-30 RALIWSYIKSA
+30 RALIWSYIRSA

-56 DIIRGFRWRFLA
+56 DFIRGLRWRFLA
-68 KASGHSSNLLIS
+68 KAVGHSSNPLIS

-105 LSSYNNIPLG
+105 LSGYNNIPLG

-123 ERVIDMM
+123 ERIVDMT
-130 ISFIILVLIWMLQYE
+130 ISFIILFLVWILQYE
-145 VIVESF
+145 IIVESF
-151 FDDNFLF
+151 FDDDFFF
-158 FIEDNIVYIVGFVI
+158 FIEDNITYI
-172 TVVILLSVIF
+172 ILLGVFIITLLSIFF

-189 KFFLSIIEGLLSIV
+189 KFFHSIIEGLLSIL
-203 KLKKDLPLFILTTLT
+203 KLKKDLPIFILSTLT
-218 IWAGYFT
+218 IWGSYFT

-231 FSISEFSIIPTE
+231 FSIAEFSIIPTE
-243 LIFPAFVVSV
+243 LLFATFVVSV
-253 FSISFSN
+253 YSISFSN

-266 PLAISLFLLEFN
+266 PLAISIFLLEFN

-301 FGGLSFFVLPLFNS
+301 FGGLSFFVLPLLNS
-315 SDRNG
+315 SD

>member
-1 MKNYIKI
+1 MKKYIKI
-8 IAPILLGFFFIYLTF
+8 IAPILLGFFFIYLTIK
-23 EITTPEE
+23 ITTPEE
-30 RALIWSYIKSA
+30 RSLIWSYIKSA
-41 KIEFIIAAMLFGAFA
+41 KIEFVIAAMMFGAFA
-56 DIIRGFRWRFLA
+56 DFIRGLRWRFLA
-68 KASGHSSNLLIS
+68 KAVGHSSNPLIS

-105 LSSYNNIPLG
+105 LSGYNNIPLG

-123 ERVIDMM
+123 ERVIDMT
-130 ISFIILVLIWMLQYE
+130 ISFIILVLIWVLQYE

-151 FDDNFLF
+151 FGDDFLF
-158 FIEDNIVYIVGFVI
+158 FIDDNISYIIGLAI
-172 TVVILLSVIF
+172 AIIILLLLFFIKIRSVR
-182 TKIKSVK
+182 
-189 KFFLSIIEGLLSIV
+189 KFFLSVIEGFFSIV
-203 KLKKDLPLFILTTLT
+203 KLRRDLPIFILATLT
-218 IWAGYFT
+218 IWGSYFT

-231 FSISEFSIIPTE
+231 FSIAEFSIIPAE
-243 LIFPAFVVSV
+243 LIFPTFVVSV
-253 FSISFSN
+253 FSISVSN

-315 SDRNG
+315 SD